1 MPTSFPGVVSP
12 GSVGAGISN
21 MVTGL
26 GPAKVMG
33 GRFSAPLVLKEQLRK
48 EHEMGL
54 DLS

>member
-1 MPTSFPGVVSP
+1 
-12 GSVGAGISN
+12 

-54 DLS
+54 DRSNKYYFVLLVEVSTFELV